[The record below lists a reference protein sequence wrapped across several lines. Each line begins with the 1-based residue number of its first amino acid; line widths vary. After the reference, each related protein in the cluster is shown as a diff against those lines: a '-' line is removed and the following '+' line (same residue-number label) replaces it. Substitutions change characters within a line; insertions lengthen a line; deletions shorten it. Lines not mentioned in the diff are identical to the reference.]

1 MSKNKQ
7 LDYEMKMLDI
17 SEIHPDISST
27 HANLAQLVFEEDN
40 TIDGTDFAASFIP
53 PKNPSRRTI
62 VQ

>member
-1 MSKNKQ
+1 
-7 LDYEMKMLDI
+7 MKMLDI